1 MSEDW
6 IIVVAN
12 PPEHVP
18 TSGEAEAALELLKIL
33 MPDAVEIETA
43 QNEFVQ
49 FFDCGANLEL
59 SLIHI

>member
-33 MPDAVEIETA
+33 MQKVKKIL
-43 QNEFVQ
+43 FYY
-49 FFDCGANLEL
+49 
-59 SLIHI
+59 